1 MWWREIVKKMFIIVV
16 GEKMIKKIMIVDDNP
31 DILLSIKNGLE
42 VVAGD
47 YEVIGVE
54 SGEKCLELLET
65 ETPDLILLD
74 IMMPEMSGWETYDRI
89 KENEAWRKIP
99 LVFLTART
107 DKISRDAG
115 DFLGE
120 DYIEKPFE
128 IDNIME
134 RIDKIL
140 GR

>member
-1 MWWREIVKKMFIIVV
+1 MV
-16 GEKMIKKIMIVDDNP
+16 KKIMIVDDNP

-42 VVAGD
+42 DSAE
-47 YEVIGVE
+47 YKVIGAE
-54 SGEKCLELLET
+54 SGEKCLEILKAEV
-65 ETPDLILLD
+65 PDLILLD
-74 IMMPEMSGWETYDRI
+74 IMMPEMSGWETYDEI
-89 KENEAWRKIP
+89 KENETWGKIP
-99 LVFLTART
+99 IVFLTART
-107 DKISRDAG
+107 DKIARDAG

-128 IDNIME
+128 IANVME

>member
-1 MWWREIVKKMFIIVV
+1 MFEEIGMV
-16 GEKMIKKIMIVDDNP
+16 KKIMIVDDNP
-31 DILLSIKNGLE
+31 DIILSIKNGLE

-74 IMMPEMSGWETYDRI
+74 IMMPEMSGWETFDKL
-89 KENEAWRKIP
+89 KENASWGKIP
-99 LVFLTART
+99 VVFLTART
-107 DKISRDAG
+107 DKVAKNAG
-115 DFLGE
+115 GFLGD

-128 IDNIME
+128 IAE
-134 RIDKIL
+134 LKRRIDEITN
-140 GR
+140 R

>member
-1 MWWREIVKKMFIIVV
+1 MFIIVV
-16 GEKMIKKIMIVDDNP
+16 GEKMVKKIMIVDDNP
-31 DILLSIKNGLE
+31 DIILSIKNGLE
-42 VVAGD
+42 DSAE
-47 YEVIGVE
+47 YKVIGAE
-54 SGEKCLELLET
+54 SGEKCLEILED
-65 ETPDLILLD
+65 EMPDLILLD
-74 IMMPEMSGWETYDRI
+74 IMMPEMSGWETYDTI
-89 KENEAWRKIP
+89 KENEAWREIP

-107 DKISRDAG
+107 DKIARDAG

-128 IDNIME
+128 IDDIME

>member
-1 MWWREIVKKMFIIVV
+1 MV
-16 GEKMIKKIMIVDDNP
+16 KKIMIVDDNP
-31 DILLSIKNGLE
+31 DIILSIKNGLE
-42 VVAGD
+42 DSVD
-47 YEVIGVE
+47 YKVIGAE
-54 SGEKCLELLET
+54 SGENCLKILET
-65 ETPDLILLD
+65 EMPDLILLD

-107 DKISRDAG
+107 DKIARDAG

>member
-1 MWWREIVKKMFIIVV
+1 MV
-16 GEKMIKKIMIVDDNP
+16 KKIMIVDDNL
-31 DILLSIKNGLE
+31 DVILSIKNGLE
-42 VVAGD
+42 DSVE
-47 YEVIGVE
+47 YKVIGAE

-107 DKISRDAG
+107 DKIARDAG

-128 IDNIME
+128 LDNIME

>member
-16 GEKMIKKIMIVDDNP
+16 GEKMIKKIMVVDDNP

-42 VVAGD
+42 DSAE
-47 YEVIGVE
+47 YKVIGAE
-54 SGEKCLELLET
+54 SGKKCLEILET
-65 ETPDLILLD
+65 EMPDLILLD

-107 DKISRDAG
+107 DKIARDAG

-128 IDNIME
+128 IGNVME

>member
-16 GEKMIKKIMIVDDNP
+16 GEKMIKKIMVVDDNP

-42 VVAGD
+42 YSAE
-47 YEVIGVE
+47 YKVIGAE
-54 SGEKCLELLET
+54 SGEKCLEILEV
-65 ETPDLILLD
+65 EMPDLILLD

-89 KENEAWRKIP
+89 KENEAWGKIP

-107 DKISRDAG
+107 DKIARDAG

-128 IDNIME
+128 IDNVVE

>member
-1 MWWREIVKKMFIIVV
+1 
-16 GEKMIKKIMIVDDNP
+16 MINTTKTATRPLIFIVDDVPEN
-31 DILLSIKNGLE
+31 IQIALSHLKELDCE
-42 VVAGD
+42 FA
-47 YEVIGVE
+47 YAT
-54 SGEKCLELLET
+54 SGEQALERIKAAH
-65 ETPDLILLD
+65 PQLILMD
-74 IMMPEMSGWETYDRI
+74 VMMPEMTGWETYDRI

-107 DKISRDAG
+107 DKIARDAG

-128 IDNIME
+128 LDNIME

>member
-1 MWWREIVKKMFIIVV
+1 MWWGEIVKRMFVIVV
-16 GEKMIKKIMIVDDNP
+16 GEKMVKKIMIVDDNP

-42 VVAGD
+42 DSAE
-47 YEVIGVE
+47 YKVIGAE
-54 SGEKCLELLET
+54 SGERCLEILED
-65 ETPDLILLD
+65 EMPDLILLD
-74 IMMPEMSGWETYDRI
+74 IMMPEMSGWETYDEI
-89 KENEAWRKIP
+89 KGNDTWGKIP
-99 LVFLTART
+99 IVFLTART
-107 DKISRDAG
+107 DKIARDAG

-128 IDNIME
+128 ISNVQE

>member
-16 GEKMIKKIMIVDDNP
+16 GEKMIKKIMVVDDNP

-42 VVAGD
+42 YSAE
-47 YEVIGVE
+47 YKVIGAE
-54 SGEKCLELLET
+54 SGEKCLEILEV
-65 ETPDLILLD
+65 EMPDLILLD

-107 DKISRDAG
+107 DKIARDAG

-128 IDNIME
+128 IDNVVE